1 MRVVLDFQ
9 NERLDLDVPEG
20 RLVADWHGPA
30 GVAAADVPRLVREAL
45 ENPCQYPP
53 LRQAVVPGDQVV
65 VALDLGVPEAGGVLQ
80 AVCETL
86 LQAGVESGSITV
98 LTADEA
104 GPSVRGWALPPGIA
118 WAVHDPDDRSHL
130 AYLASTTQGRRVYLN
145 RLLTDADVVVPVG
158 RLAYDALLGYRGPWS
173 LLFPGLS
180 DRATERSF
188 QAISADDWPDRAH
201 PSQALGE
208 SAEVSWL
215 LGSQFH
221 VGIVAGTHAP
231 VEAVAG
237 LDSLVRSEGAHQLD
251 RAWTFEAEQR
261 ADLVL
266 VGIGQPGMPATLE
279 NLAAGLTNAARLVE
293 RGGKIVVLSRAEGRI
308 GPALQRLFAL
318 DDPRLAPA
326 ALRDHQSDPD
336 YALARQVAR
345 AMAWAD
351 IYLLSALDSQ
361 AIDDSPL
368 VALGHP
374 EEARRLVAACR
385 SCLLLSQA
393 EWARVRVAGEH
404 PYARSPHAS
413 RESHSR

>member
-9 NERLDLDVPEG
+9 NERLDLDVPPE

-30 GVAAADVPRLVREAL
+30 GVLAADVPRLVRDAL

-65 VALDLGVPEAGGVLQ
+65 VALDIEVPEAGGVLQ

-86 LQAGVESGSITV
+86 VQAGVDAASITV
-98 LTADEA
+98 LTAEEA
-104 GPSVRGWALPPGIA
+104 GPRVAGWDLPEGIA

-130 AYLASTTQGRRVYLN
+130 AYLASTAQGRRVYLN

-158 RLAYDALLGYRGPWS
+158 RVAYDAVLGYRGPWS

-180 DRATERSF
+180 DRATGRSF
-188 QAISADDWPDRAH
+188 QEMLADEWPDRTH
-201 PSQALGE
+201 PSLAFGE

-221 VGIVAGTHAP
+221 VGIVSGTHTPAA
-231 VEAVAG
+231 AVAG
-237 LDSLVRSEGAHQLD
+237 LESLVRSEGAQCLD

-261 ADLVL
+261 AELVL
-266 VGIGQPGMPATLE
+266 VGIGQPGMRATLE
-279 NLAAGLTNAARLVE
+279 HLAAGLTNAARLVE
-293 RGGKIVVLSRAEGRI
+293 RGGKIVVLSRAKGPI

-326 ALRDHQSDPD
+326 ALRGHHSDPD

-351 IYLLSALDSQ
+351 VYLLSALDSQ

-368 VALGHP
+368 VALAHP
-374 EEARRLVAACR
+374 EEARRLVAVCR

-393 EWARVRVAGEH
+393 EWARARVAGELPH
-404 PYARSPHAS
+404 PRSSHAS
-413 RESHSR
+413 QESHS